1 MPLVQSPAA
10 VETRP
15 IALPLLTLRQVVNNS
30 SASGNP
36 RLPIVPPAVSERQN
50 VVRRTIGPGL
60 PPSLQSVPAT
70 PSRTPAVDRAVWL
83 SIAQRAAGDLAWLWR
98 AANNSDNSD
107 QQRKK
112 DAPILALDAVFAQ
125 YGQ

>member
-1 MPLVQSPAA
+1 M
-10 VETRP
+10 
-15 IALPLLTLRQVVNNS
+15 NNNL
-30 SASGNP
+30 AGGNP

-60 PPSLQSVPAT
+60 PPSLQSVSAT
-70 PSRTPAVDRAVWL
+70 PSRTPAVDQAVWL
-83 SIAQRAAGDLAWLWR
+83 SIAQRAAGDLAWLGR

-112 DAPILALDAVFAQ
+112 DVAILALDAVFAQ